1 MFGPVPSAAKVAG
14 GTNRRNDG
22 MVNFALFG
30 AGRIGVMHAANLV
43 ANPRA
48 KLLYV
53 YDVNVAAAEACAA
66 KHKAKVAPSVEAALA
81 DKAVDAVLIAS
92 STNTHVDLITESA
105 KAGKAVLCEKPIDLD
120 IKRVERCRKAIAGT
134 GVPVQIG
141 FNRRYDPSH
150 RAVRDAVAKGEIG
163 ALEQVIIT
171 SRDPGLAPMAYL
183 KVSGG
188 IFRDMTIHDFDL
200 ARFILGDDPVVEVFA
215 TGSVMIDQG
224 LNALGDV
231 DTAMVLMKAKSGALV
246 HINNSR
252 RAVYGYD
259 QRVEAFGAKG
269 MVQSD
274 NLRANTLVRYG
285 AKTTDAKEPLLDFF
299 IERYT
304 RAYLD
309 EVNEFIDCIAKRKQ
323 PSVGFEDGR
332 LALILADAAWASL
345 KSGKAVKVKYD

>member
-1 MFGPVPSAAKVAG
+1 
-14 GTNRRNDG
+14 

-30 AGRIGVMHAANLV
+30 AGRIGVLHAANLA

-48 KLLYV
+48 KLLHV
-53 YDVNVAAAEACAA
+53 YDVNAAAAEACAKKHGA
-66 KHKAKVAPSVEAALA
+66 KAAPSVEAVLR
-81 DKAVDAVLIAS
+81 DKTVEAVLIAS
-92 STNTHVDLITESA
+92 STNTHVDLITAAA

-150 RAVRDAVAKGEIG
+150 RAVRDAVAKGEVG
-163 ALEQVIIT
+163 ALELLVIT

-200 ARFILGDDPVVEVFA
+200 ARFVLGDDPVTEVFA
-215 TGSVMIDQG
+215 TGSVMVDQG
-224 LNALGDV
+224 LKELGDV
-231 DTAMVLMKAKSGALV
+231 DTAMVTMKAKSGALV

-274 NLRANTLVRYG
+274 NLRAAAVTRYN
-285 AKTTDAKEPLLDFF
+285 AKTTDAKLPLLDFF

-304 RAYLD
+304 QAYRD
-309 EVNEFIDCIAKRKQ
+309 ELNEFVDVVAKKQ
-323 PSVGFEDGR
+323 KPSVDFEDGR
-332 LALILADAAWASL
+332 RALILADAAWASL
-345 KSGKAVKVKYD
+345 RSGKTVKIKYD

>member
-1 MFGPVPSAAKVAG
+1 
-14 GTNRRNDG
+14 

-30 AGRIGVMHAANLV
+30 AGRIGVMHAANI
-43 ANPRA
+43 AAHPRA
-48 KLLYV
+48 RLTHV
-53 YDVNVAAAEACAA
+53 YDVNADAAESVAAKYHAT
-66 KHKAKVAPSVEAALA
+66 VSLSVEHALK
-81 DKAVDAVLIAS
+81 DKTVDAVLIAS
-92 STNTHVDLITESA
+92 STNTHVDLITAAA
-105 KAGKAVLCEKPIDLD
+105 KAGKAILCEKPIDLD
-120 IKRVERCRKAIAGT
+120 IRRVERCRKAIAGT

-150 RAVRDAVAKGEIG
+150 RAVREAVKAGEIG
-163 ALEQVIIT
+163 ALELLVIT

-200 ARFILGDDPVVEVFA
+200 ARFILGEKNPVVEVSA
-215 TGSVMIDQG
+215 AGSVMVEK
-224 LNALGDV
+224 ALGRIGDV
-231 DTAMVLMKAKSGALV
+231 DTAMVTMKAKSGALV

-274 NLRANTLVRYG
+274 NLRASTLTKYG
-285 AKTTDAKEPLLDFF
+285 AAATDAKEPLLNFF

-309 EVNEFIDCIAKRKQ
+309 ELNEFVDCVDKGRK

-332 LALILADAAWASL
+332 RALILADAAWKSL
-345 KSGKAVKVKYD
+345 RSGKTVKIAEG